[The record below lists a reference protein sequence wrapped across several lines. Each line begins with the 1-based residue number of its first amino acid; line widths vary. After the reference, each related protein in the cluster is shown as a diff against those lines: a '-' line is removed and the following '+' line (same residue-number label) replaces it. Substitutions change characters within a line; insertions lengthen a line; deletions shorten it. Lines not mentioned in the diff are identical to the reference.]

1 MAKIYEMIGRFVVGL
16 IWMRFSRELKVAG
29 IIFGA
34 LAAGGIYLIAKREPP
49 EG

>member
-1 MAKIYEMIGRFVVGL
+1 MAKLYELFGRFVVGL
-16 IWMRFSRELKVAG
+16 IWMRFNREVKVAA
-29 IIFGA
+29 IIVGA